1 MVPGNSSASG
11 QRVKGAAVL
20 GNGQETPGQW
30 WQQGREKETSP
41 SLVCRQEDFGLD
53 E

>member
-1 MVPGNSSASG
+1 MVPGDSSASG
-11 QRVKGAAVL
+11 QRVKGAAA
-20 GNGQETPGQW
+20 PGDREGAPGRW
-30 WQQGREKETSP
+30 WQQCREEETSP